1 MAEQFNG
8 ILVLPLVNQGS
19 IIPMKASEL
28 YKAMGTNTVVFLA
41 FNNDAMNL
49 RNMWLLSSSS
59 IGRDGS
65 YTFTGNDNTSY
76 IAANGDAF
84 PVIE

>member
-8 ILVLPLVNQGS
+8 VLVLPLINQGS

-28 YKAMGTNTVVFLA
+28 YKAMGTNTVVFLS
-41 FNNDAMNL
+41 FNNDTMNI
-49 RNMWLLSSSS
+49 RNMVLLSYSS

-65 YTFTGNDNTSY
+65 YTFTGHDNASY
-76 IAANGDAF
+76 IATNGDAF
-84 PVIE
+84 PALE

>member
-1 MAEQFNG
+1 MAELFNG
-8 ILVLPLVNQGS
+8 IMVIPMSNRGS
-19 IIPMKASEL
+19 TIPMKASEL
-28 YKAMGTNTVVFLA
+28 YKAMGTNTVVFLS
-41 FNNDAMNL
+41 FNNDAMNI
-49 RNMWLLSSSS
+49 RNMRLLYNSS

-76 IAANGDAF
+76 IASNGNSF